1 MDNPLFPPQFY
12 NTMRTP
18 TLELLRIVELEGEP
32 MKAGGRCTFVF
43 SVDELGNI
51 RLTRSDRYE
60 YGGLHMKHTP
70 SGIVCLPSYATVS
83 RPVPTQLQLPTP

>member
-1 MDNPLFPPQFY
+1 MDNPLSPPQFY
-12 NTMRTP
+12 NTVRAR
-18 TLELLRIVELEGEP
+18 TLELTRTVEGEP

-60 YGGLHMKHTP
+60 YGGLHMKLTP